1 MYVIKNKIHTNK
13 GDKMRIEILIRQIRE
28 EKGISITQLAKL
40 TGMSKGHLSRIE
52 RGETEPTILTLARI
66 SLALNVNIEK
76 LYKIIN

>member
-1 MYVIKNKIHTNK
+1 
-13 GDKMRIEILIRQIRE
+13 MRIEILVRQIRE